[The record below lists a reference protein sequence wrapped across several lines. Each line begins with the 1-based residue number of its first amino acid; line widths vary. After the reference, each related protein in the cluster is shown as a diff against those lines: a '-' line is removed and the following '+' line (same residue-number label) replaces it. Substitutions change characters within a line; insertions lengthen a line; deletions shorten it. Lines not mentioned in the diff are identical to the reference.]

1 MDSQKPEVIPPILVA
16 PEALSPEALQNVLE
30 SFVLR
35 EGTDYGNTE
44 LSLEQKIKNLKI
56 RIQKKEIVLAF
67 DPNSES
73 LTFLTQG
80 EWTKLNKQFQ

>member
-1 MDSQKPEVIPPILVA
+1 MLVA